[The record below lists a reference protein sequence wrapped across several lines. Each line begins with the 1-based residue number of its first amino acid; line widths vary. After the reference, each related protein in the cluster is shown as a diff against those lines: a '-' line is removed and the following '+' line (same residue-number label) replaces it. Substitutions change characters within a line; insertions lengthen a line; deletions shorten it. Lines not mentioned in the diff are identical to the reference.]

1 MKYTVTI
8 KYTGPIAE
16 LPDASMPI
24 CSLFKPAGSYVD
36 SPAYEGTKYDANVP
50 GWGTIP
56 FGGGYAQTL
65 ALAMFRLAMINA
77 NADSA
82 GTTVF
87 EVSDHKEA
95 AYFQLIGAA
104 LADQGFEVTLDDNV
118 GGDAEGDV
126 GGNAEGD
133 AAGE

>member
-1 MKYTVTI
+1 MKYIVSI

-36 SPAYEGTKYDANVP
+36 SPAFEGTKYDANVP

-56 FGGGYAQTL
+56 FSGGYSQTL
-65 ALAMFRLAMINA
+65 ALAMFRLVMINA
-77 NADSA
+77 NADGGA
-82 GTTVF
+82 GQATF
-87 EVSDHKEA
+87 ETSDSKEA
-95 AYFQLIGAA
+95 AYFQLMGAA
-104 LADQGFEVTLDDNV
+104 LADQGFEVTIET
-118 GGDAEGDV
+118 ADV
-126 GGNAEGD
+126 EGD